1 MAYILH
7 LDTTTKQCSVAISF
21 QDRILAKKELLT
33 ETYSHSEKLHSFIEE
48 VLKLS
53 GLKINQLN
61 AIAISKGPGSFTG
74 LRIGVASAKGFCFA
88 LDIPLI
94 ALNTLETMVQPH
106 TIGKDEYIIPM
117 LDARRMEVYTAV
129 FDANKNWIYQTTA
142 MVLSKSSFTNIVG
155 NKPCLILGDGALKF
169 KSLKPEINLKLT
181 PEICYPSAQYM
192 ISLAWTKFNQSS
204 FEDIAYFEPF
214 YLKDFQAT
222 LSKKNIMD

>member
-21 QDRILAKKELLT
+21 QDRILAKKELLS

-53 GLKINQLN
+53 GLDLDQLD

-74 LRIGVASAKGFCFA
+74 LRIGVASAKGLCFA

-94 ALNTLETMVQPH
+94 ALNTLEVMIQSH
-106 TIGKDEYIIPM
+106 SIEKGEYIIPM

-129 FDANKNWIYQTTA
+129 FDANKKWVYQTTA
-142 MVLSKSSFTNIVG
+142 IVLSKSSFTNVVE

-169 KSLKPEINLKLT
+169 KSLNPEINAKLT
-181 PEICYPSAQYM
+181 PEICYPSAQHM
-192 ISLAWTKFNQSS
+192 ISLAWTKFNQNS
-204 FEDIAYFEPF
+204 FEDLAYFEPF

-222 LSKKNIMD
+222 LPKKNKTG